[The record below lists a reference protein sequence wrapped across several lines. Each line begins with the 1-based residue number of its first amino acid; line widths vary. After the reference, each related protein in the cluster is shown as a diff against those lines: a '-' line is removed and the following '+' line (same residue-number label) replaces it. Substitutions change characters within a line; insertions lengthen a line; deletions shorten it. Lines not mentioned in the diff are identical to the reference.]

1 MDEVFPRFAETPE
14 ELSVHHQQMVIWL
27 ENAVVHDLKK
37 NVSDIKQYIDNHN
50 NEIDENGL
58 DEISA
63 FVWGYNLCR
72 PWWLYR
78 HGLDRALPQDC
89 VDYAAELDANDDQVS
104 WRIVVPKFR

>member
-1 MDEVFPRFAETPE
+1 ME
-14 ELSVHHQQMVIWL
+14 SVLV
-27 ENAVVHDLKK
+27 DLKK

-50 NEIDENGL
+50 NEINENGL

-89 VDYAAELDANDDQVS
+89 VDYAAELDANDDLGFLADCGCKIQMRFFDRLSIFTMIKPVHP
-104 WRIVVPKFR
+104 V